1 MDEFEDGVDMQNNFV
16 EKEEIKFIK
25 RKGRLLKV
33 KCESNEGCFSFK
45 VKVGFIGYS
54 IIII

>member
-16 EKEEIKFIK
+16 EKEEIKFKK